1 MRVEMTCLQEEA
13 MGLARGAA
21 KIKSSIQKWDEL
33 VKVASRRDLS
43 RVGMPLSFVGT
54 GTAFLSNLFLTLV
67 QNLVRLASLQTSFVA
82 LDEAIKVTNRRVNAL
97 DNVRQPFLQFCPAF
111 RNLVDWI
118 LRCRWLFLAR
128 RTPSST
134 SRRS

>member
-1 MRVEMTCLQEEA
+1 MRVEITCLQEEA

-33 VKVASRRDLS
+33 VKVASRRHLS
-43 RVGMPLSFVGT
+43 RVCIPLSFVGA

-97 DNVRQPFLQFCPAF
+97 DNVRQIFLQFCPAF
-111 RNLVDWI
+111 ENLIAWI
-118 LRCRWLFLAR
+118 LRCRW
-128 RTPSST
+128 
-134 SRRS
+134 